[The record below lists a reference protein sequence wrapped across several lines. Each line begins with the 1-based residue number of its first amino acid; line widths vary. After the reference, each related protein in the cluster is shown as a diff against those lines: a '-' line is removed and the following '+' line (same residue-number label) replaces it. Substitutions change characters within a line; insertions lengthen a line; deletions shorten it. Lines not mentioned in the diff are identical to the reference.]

1 MSMLAAVILAAG
13 KGTRMKSELPKVLHC
28 VAGLPMLSYVLE
40 AAEAAGCARK
50 IVVIGFGAGKVA
62 AIVEGQAELAEQ
74 KAQLGTGHAVMQA
87 KPLLSGFD
95 GTVMILCGDTPLLDG
110 RELRRFYEHHIGV
123 GNKATVLTAVLKDAS
138 GYGRIVR
145 GGDGRVAKIVEQK
158 DADIQELAIKEIN
171 TGIYCFD
178 GRELFSALETVGCDN
193 AQGEYYLTDVIAR
206 LVEKGAKVGAV
217 AAADKDTVM
226 GVNSRRDLA
235 AAEKWMRMKT
245 NCSLMDEGV
254 TIIDPDSTYI
264 DTTAIIGRDTI
275 VRPNTWI
282 EGNTVVGKDCVIG
295 PNVRLSNTQVGDG
308 SVLHFTYAHDAAVG
322 RNANIGPF
330 VHIRPGTRLAD
341 DVKVGNFVEVK
352 NSWVGKGSKL
362 PHLTYVGDADIGEN
376 VNMGCG
382 TVTVNYDG
390 KKKYRTKIGDN
401 AFVGCN
407 ANLIAPV
414 ELGENCYVAA
424 GSTINKEVPP
434 DALGIAR
441 TRQQNIENWKRIS
454 K

>member
-13 KGTRMKSELPKVLHC
+13 KGTRMKSDLPKVLHC
-28 VAGLPMLSYVLE
+28 VAGQPMLSHVIA
-40 AAEAAGCARK
+40 AAETAGCARK

-62 AIVEGQAELAEQ
+62 AIAEGQVELAEQ
-74 KAQLGTGHAVMQA
+74 KEQLGTGHAVMQA
-87 KPLLSGFD
+87 KPLLDGFD
-95 GTVMILCGDTPLLDG
+95 GTVMVLCGDTPLLDG
-110 RELRRFYEHHIGV
+110 RELRRFYEHHAEV
-123 GNKATVLTAVLKDAS
+123 GNKATVLTAVLDDAS
-138 GYGRIVR
+138 GYGRVVR
-145 GGDGRVAKIVEQK
+145 GESGQVVKIIEQK
-158 DADIQELAIKEIN
+158 DASIQELAIREIN

-178 GRELFSALETVGCDN
+178 GKELFAALETVGCDN

-206 LVEKGAKVGAV
+206 LVEKGAKVGA
-217 AAADKDTVM
+217 AAAAGKDTVM
-226 GVNSRRDLA
+226 GINSRRDLA
-235 AAEKWMRMKT
+235 AAEKWLRMKT
-245 NCSLMDEGV
+245 NYSLMDQGV

-264 DTTAIIGRDTI
+264 DATAIIGRDTI
-275 VRPNTWI
+275 VRPHTWI
-282 EGNTVVGKDCVIG
+282 EGNTVIGKDCSIG
-295 PNVRLSNTQVGDG
+295 PDVRLSNVQVGDN
-308 SVLHFTYAHDAAVG
+308 STLHFVYAHDAAIG

-376 VNMGCG
+376 VNIGCG

-401 AFVGCN
+401 VFVGCN

-414 ELGENCYVAA
+414 ELGDNCYIAA
-424 GSTINKEVPP
+424 GSTINKQVPAN
-434 DALGIAR
+434 ALDSAR
-441 TRQQNIENWKRIS
+441 QAAK
-454 K
+454 